1 VKDVENGKTLIVC
14 LETMMKEYNNQ
25 IKTRPQL
32 KTTID
37 DCLNSLDDIMAKIND
52 QKDKGAKNLRMVEAF
67 KEKIDVNLKF
77 LIKFDKNLPKI
88 ELKTIDKLKK
98 VHTHSNVSLKQEVQK
113 ILLMKNSKREQ

>member
-1 VKDVENGKTLIVC
+1 MSHGKVVKDVENGKTLFDC
-14 LETMMKEYNNQ
+14 LDTMMKEYNSQ

-67 KEKIDVNLKF
+67 KE
-77 LIKFDKNLPKI
+77 
-88 ELKTIDKLKK
+88 
-98 VHTHSNVSLKQEVQK
+98 
-113 ILLMKNSKREQ
+113 